1 MHALDRNVLTLAMSA
16 LLMSVVGLA
25 QAQPLQYIGQQH
37 LPTGFT
43 FGGTQVGGL
52 SGIDRNPLNGRYL
65 AISDDRSGFNPARY
79 YDLSLDLSQ
88 FVRSPSPGQAG
99 VSFNSVTTL
108 LQAPPNAALPYAAN
122 TLDPE
127 SMRINPRTGELVW
140 SNEGQRG
147 GAGVPTLQG
156 PTVRGM
162 SATGGIYT
170 RDFAV
175 PSRYT
180 PTGTGAA
187 DPGIRNNLAF
197 ESLSFSTDGNTL
209 YTATENALVQ
219 DGAASALGVGSPA
232 RILSFNAVTG
242 AAGAEYIYPVSP
254 VVSTPVPV
262 TNFATNGLVELLAI
276 GDRQFISVERSF
288 SGGAVTPGLG
298 PNGLPTGNTIRLF
311 YVDARMATDVAGFDL
326 SSGLPYTAASK
337 SLLLDLSDLRND
349 DNSAL
354 ALDNIEG
361 ITWGPEISGRQT
373 LILVSDNNF
382 GATQF
387 TQFVALSVV
396 SPIPEPATLALF
408 VGGLAALVLRS
419 RQRSSKTAD

>member
-65 AISDDRSGFNPARY
+65 AISDDRSGINPARY

-108 LQAPPNAALPYAAN
+108 LQPPPNAALPYAAN

-232 RILSFNAVTG
+232 RILSFDAVTG